1 MDRTSYLFKRES
13 AYNHYLPFGLF
24 LVSII
29 PWISPLVVFAQ
40 NSTLTYPLF
49 QNDQMHYIARAAAGW
64 HNRNLI
70 EVFSTASYYKSDG
83 LFLPLEYII
92 FLMLSPLK
100 YFGLSFQLIFLLVV
114 VGSLLGTIIVVTR
127 VISRLMDSRI
137 LASTIV
143 CLILFSDVFEKYLNI
158 QKEPL
163 QFSRWPFP
171 GLHYIVLFS
180 VLYFLAKKSLT
191 RRQAFYLA
199 MLLGLSFY
207 TYLYTFLIAWAL
219 ISVKLSLAI
228 VRRQV
233 GLIRQILIISATSLV
248 LGIPYL
254 QRQFSSFSGDARI
267 KSEAFFAAVNVENSH
282 SLVLSK
288 TTVLLV
294 FLSALILLLKSAD
307 KFLLTVSLAA
317 LSGAVASAQNLV
329 TGLVIQPGHLHWYWM
344 RPWLY
349 ACAFYLFF
357 RLLKTFLSGSH
368 VNKLVMLSFITIFS
382 FSLIVQSVFFFQ
394 EQRAKEQTRAKDFV
408 TLLNSDYSD
417 RAVFIT
423 FDSKVSDFLV
433 TNTEAKLAYHE
444 YSKFYRGNDDVIRG
458 YERIKEIWSF
468 SDLPAHRSGT
478 LIIEFQKLLG
488 DLEANT
494 ILVDSPISKY
504 QEDLVANCRA
514 NRINLNGMQLYSC
527 LKDLI

>member
-1 MDRTSYLFKRES
+1 MDRISYLFKRES
-13 AYNHYLPFGLF
+13 AYNHYLRFGLF

-40 NSTLTYPLF
+40 NGTLTYPLF

-92 FLMLSPLK
+92 FLILSPLK
-100 YFGLSFQLIFLLVV
+100 YFGLSFQLIFFLVV
-114 VGSLLGTIIVVTR
+114 VGSLIGTIIVVTR
-127 VISRLMDSRI
+127 VVSRLIDSRI

-180 VLYFLAKKSLT
+180 VLHFLAKKSLT

-219 ISVKLSLAI
+219 ISVKLFLAI
-228 VRRQV
+228 VRQQF
-233 GLIRQILIISATSLV
+233 GLIRQILIISAISLV

-254 QRQFSSFSGDARI
+254 QRQFLSFSGDARI

-282 SLVLSK
+282 SLILSK
-288 TTVLLV
+288 TTVLLI

-349 ACAFYLFF
+349 ACAYYLFF
-357 RLLKTFLSGSH
+357 RLLKTFLSGPH

-382 FSLIVQSVFFFQ
+382 FSLIVQSVFFSQ

-408 TLLNSDYSD
+408 ALLNYDYNNRS
-417 RAVFIT
+417 VFLT
-423 FDSKVSDFLV
+423 FDSEVSDFLV
-433 TNTEAKLAYHE
+433 TNTRSKLGYHDF
-444 YSKFYRGNDDVIRG
+444 SKFYRGSDDVIRN
-458 YERIKEIWSF
+458 YERIEEIWN
-468 SDLPAHRSGT
+468 
-478 LIIEFQKLLG
+478 LG
-488 DLEANT
+488 DLPKYREQTTIGEFHKLMANLEANA
-494 ILVDSPISKY
+494 IIVVLPISKY
-504 QEDLVANCRA
+504 QENLIANCKVDEFS
-514 NRINLNGMQLYSC
+514 LKSMQVYSC
-527 LKDLI
+527 LKS